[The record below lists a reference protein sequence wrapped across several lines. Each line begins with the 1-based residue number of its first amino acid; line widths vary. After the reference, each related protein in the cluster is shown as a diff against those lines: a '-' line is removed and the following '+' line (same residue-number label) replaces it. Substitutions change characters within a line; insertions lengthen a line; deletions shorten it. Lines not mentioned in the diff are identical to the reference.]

1 MASYQIRQRE
11 PLLDKATQA
20 TLERRGKELLGLGM
34 IGLGVVF
41 ALLLASYSPEDPGW
55 MAATDAP
62 AENILG

>member
-41 ALLLASYSPEDPGW
+41 ALLLASY
-55 MAATDAP
+55 
-62 AENILG
+62 